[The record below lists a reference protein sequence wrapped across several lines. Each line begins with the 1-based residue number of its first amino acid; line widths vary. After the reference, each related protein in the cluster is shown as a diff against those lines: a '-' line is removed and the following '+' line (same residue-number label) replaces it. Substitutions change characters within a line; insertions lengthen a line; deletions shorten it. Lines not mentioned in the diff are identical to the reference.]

1 VTVVSACYN
10 EAPTLPILAERTL
23 KALDEAGVEGRLLIV
38 DDGSVDESPAVLAQ
52 LAAEEPRFCFLRL
65 SRNFGQQ
72 AAISA
77 GLDHAVGDAVV
88 LLDGDLQDPPELIPE
103 FIERFRAGYD
113 VVYGVRQNRKE
124 PAWKRAAYR
133 FFYSL
138 MSNLADLDLPQHAG
152 DFGLMSRRVV
162 DVMSASGERHRFLRG
177 LRRWAG
183 FRQTGVAYD
192 RPARSEGE
200 PKYTVRKLIGLGM
213 DGLIAFSSAPLRAAM
228 LIGTVTMAGAVL
240 YILFSLLARLFGGPV
255 PPGWT
260 SIVAAVLGMGGIQL
274 IMLGVIGEYIGRIYD
289 ETKRRP
295 IYVVAE
301 AQNVSGEPPSKALG
315 VALGS
320 SDPGA

>member
-1 VTVVSACYN
+1 MTVVSACYN
-10 EAPTLPILAERTL
+10 EAPTLPALAERTL
-23 KALDEAGVEGRLLIV
+23 KALDESGVEGRLLVV
-38 DDGSVDESPAVLAQ
+38 DDGSADESPTVLST
-52 LAAEEPRFCFLRL
+52 LAAQEPRISYLRL

-77 GLDHAVGDAVV
+77 GLDHATGDAVV

-113 VVYGVRQNRKE
+113 VVYGVRRNRKE
-124 PAWKRAAYR
+124 AGWKRAAYR

-162 DVMSASGERHRFLRG
+162 DVMRASGERHRFLRG

-183 FRQTGVAYD
+183 FRQTGVGYD
-192 RPARSEGE
+192 RPARAEGE
-200 PKYTVRKLIGLGM
+200 PKYTLRKLLGLGM

-228 LIGTVTMAGAVL
+228 LVGVVTTGGAIA
-240 YILFSLLARLFGGPV
+240 YILFSMLARLFGGPV

-301 AQNVSGEPPSKALG
+301 ARNVPSMPAMSLG
-315 VALGS
+315 V
-320 SDPGA
+320 GAGPIAPDA